1 MNVWIVNHFA
11 LTPDQPGGTRHFEL
25 AKELGSRGI
34 EVTIIGASRQHISN
48 RDHIPNG
55 AKWAREQIDDVRFH
69 WIKTPSSSSGYFS
82 RVWNNV
88 VFAASVVRRRGLS
101 DLQSPDI
108 VVGTSPD
115 LISALSAYVV
125 ARFLKVPFVLE
136 IRDVWPLSI
145 VQIGLLSER
154 HPVVFLLSLV
164 ERFLYRN
171 ASWIVTLLPGAHKHI
186 IGLGGNAD
194 HITWIPNGITI
205 GEQEPA
211 RASDIGP
218 NGDFVLMYAG
228 SHGNANNLDSL
239 IEAAALLKQEGKHEG
254 LKIRMVGDG
263 PQKEALMRSARKL
276 GLDFMV
282 FEPAVPKSEIGG
294 VLAEAD
300 AFCLVFYS
308 RSIYDLGM
316 SANKLFDYFAAGR
329 PILMAFDANYNPVR
343 EADAGITV
351 PAEDAASL
359 AQAICDLRETN
370 AERRREMGQN
380 AQAYV
385 NENHSMKILG
395 GKYAELVMRVVS
407 RSKGES

>member
-1 MNVWIVNHFA
+1 MHVWIVNHFA

-25 AKELGSRGI
+25 ARELGDREI
-34 EVTIIGASRQHISN
+34 DVTIIGASRQHISN
-48 RDHIPNG
+48 QDHIPSG
-55 AKWAREQIDDVRFH
+55 AKWAREKIKGVRFH
-69 WIKTPSSSSGYFS
+69 WIKTPSSSPSYFS

-88 VFAASVVRRRGLS
+88 VFAASVVRRRGLT
-101 DLQSPDI
+101 DMESPDV

-125 ARFLKVPFVLE
+125 SRFLGVPFILE

-164 ERFLYRN
+164 ERFLYRKAN
-171 ASWIVTLLPGAHKHI
+171 WVVTLLPAAHKHI
-186 IGLGGNAD
+186 IQLGGNKEQ
-194 HITWIPNGITI
+194 ITWIPNGITI
-205 GEQEPA
+205 GKQEPA
-211 RASDIGP
+211 CAADTRPD
-218 NGDFVLMYAG
+218 DEFVLMYAG
-228 SHGNANNLDSL
+228 SHGNANNLESL
-239 IEAAALLKQEGKHEG
+239 LEAAVLLKQQGKHHG

-263 PQKEALMRSARKL
+263 PKKQSLMRSAREL

-282 FEPAVPKSEIGG
+282 FEPAVPKNEVGA

-329 PILMAFDANYNPVR
+329 PIVMAFDANYNPVK

-359 AQAICDLRETN
+359 ARAICDLRDTG
-370 AERRREMGQN
+370 AERRQEMGQN

-385 NENHSMKILG
+385 NENHSMKMLG
-395 GKYAELVMRVVS
+395 GKYAELVMRVASQSKSVS
-407 RSKGES
+407 

>member
-1 MNVWIVNHFA
+1 MHVWIVNHFA

-25 AKELGSRGI
+25 AKELGNRDI
-34 EVTIIGASRQHISN
+34 DVTIIGASRQHISN
-48 RDHIPNG
+48 QDHIPSG
-55 AKWAREQIDDVRFH
+55 AKWAREKIKGVRFH
-69 WIKTPSSSSGYFS
+69 WIKTPSSSPGYFA

-88 VFAASVVRRRGLS
+88 VFAASVVRRRGLA
-101 DLQSPDI
+101 DMQSPDV

-115 LISALSAYVV
+115 LISALSAYIVS
-125 ARFLKVPFVLE
+125 RFLGVPFILE

-145 VQIGLLSER
+145 VQIGLLSEY
-154 HPVVFLLSLV
+154 HPVVFLLALV
-164 ERFLYRN
+164 ERFLYRRAN
-171 ASWIVTLLPGAHKHI
+171 WIVTLLPGAHKHI
-186 IGLGGNAD
+186 VQLGGDNEK
-194 HITWIPNGITI
+194 ITWIPNGITI
-205 GEQEPA
+205 GEQDA
-211 RASDIGP
+211 AYASDAGP
-218 NGDFVLMYAG
+218 DGDFVLMYAG

-239 IEAAALLKQEGKHEG
+239 LEAAVLLKQQGKHQG

-263 PQKEALMRSARKL
+263 PQKQALMRSARKL
-276 GLDFMV
+276 GLDFVV

-329 PILMAFDANYNPVR
+329 PIIMAFDANYNPVK
-343 EADAGITV
+343 EADAGVTV

-359 AQAICDLRETN
+359 AQAICDLRETS
-370 AERRREMGQN
+370 ADRRREMGQN

-385 NENHSMKILG
+385 NENHSMKMLG
-395 GKYAELVMRVVS
+395 GEFAELVKLVVS
-407 RSKGES
+407 RSKGVS